1 MIIDHDRLRAFANR
15 IVAAGG
21 SSPDE
26 AAFVADHLVEANLR
40 GHDSHGVGMLV
51 AYVRDFEAGTLKV
64 NQKPEIVSDTGT
76 ISVWDA
82 RAGYGQVIAHQAV
95 EWAIKAARQHGVAV
109 NGLRNAHHIGRVGTY
124 GEVAAREGMVALH
137 FVNVASGAP
146 GVAPFRGR
154 EGRFLTNPVCIA
166 IPGTSSN
173 EPILL
178 DFATSRVALGKVR
191 VAHNAGKPMLD
202 GALLDHA
209 GKPTTDPSVMYTE
222 PRGVVLPFGEHKG
235 SGLALVCELL
245 AGAIV
250 GSPSV
255 TTNTPPERGI
265 INGMLSIVI
274 DPARLSARDSM
285 MNEIDAM
292 IAWVKSAKPADP
304 ELPVLVAGE
313 PERIARAER
322 HRQRH
327 LDRQGNLEPV
337 VGDRRTLSDRA
348 RSLRSGD
355 RVGYCVAINPWRWQ
369 RSSGCPSA
377 RWSPP
382 ARFREWCRRVRPSEF
397 RRGLRERRCRPEPRQ
412 PSSREWSSASF
423 PARAPRTASSPS
435 HCGGLALACA
445 GEHRAR
451 RQGGWLG
458 NAADSGGRR
467 VSQV

>member
-1 MIIDHDRLRAFANR
+1 MIIDHSKLLRLASR
-15 IVAAGG
+15 IVVAGG

-26 AAFVADHLVEANLR
+26 ASIVAEHLVEANLR

-51 AYVRDFEAGTLKV
+51 AYVRDFEGGTLKP

-82 RAGYGQVIAHQAV
+82 HAGYGQVIARQAV
-95 EWAIKAARQHGVAV
+95 EWAVEAARKHGVAV

-124 GEVAAREGMVALH
+124 GEIAAREGMVSLH

-191 VAHNAGKPMLD
+191 VAHNAGKPMME
-202 GALLDHA
+202 GALLDHT
-209 GKPTTDPSVMYTE
+209 GQPTTDPSVMYTE

-250 GSPSV
+250 GSATV
-255 TTNTPPERGI
+255 TTMTPPERGI

-285 MNEIDAM
+285 LAEIDAM
-292 IAWVKSAKPADP
+292 IGWVKSAKPSDP

-313 PERIARAER
+313 PEQIAKAER
-322 HRQRH
+322 LANGIYVEEETWKQLMAIAERYQISI
-327 LDRQGNLEPV
+327 DR
-337 VGDRRTLSDRA
+337 
-348 RSLRSGD
+348 
-355 RVGYCVAINPWRWQ
+355 
-369 RSSGCPSA
+369 
-377 RWSPP
+377 
-382 ARFREWCRRVRPSEF
+382 
-397 RRGLRERRCRPEPRQ
+397 
-412 PSSREWSSASF
+412 
-423 PARAPRTASSPS
+423 
-435 HCGGLALACA
+435 
-445 GEHRAR
+445 
-451 RQGGWLG
+451 
-458 NAADSGGRR
+458 
-467 VSQV
+467 